1 MAHPSNPFT
10 PYSPVS
16 PAYFVG
22 REREVQEILDHV
34 ASAARGSSAISGE
47 RRIGRTSLLHYLT
60 ERLSEASLLEQFL
73 PLYADC
79 QSIPRFTPTRFWQ
92 RVLRLLESKITDDS
106 LGKAMAKLLGQEEIS
121 CADFEVV
128 SDRIYEGGQTLVLLL
143 DEFEWVV
150 RTDPAS
156 VEMTHDFLSSL
167 RALINRMPK
176 GLALVISAVHPL
188 DRLCEEIEFRGSPF
202 SNSFLPVRL
211 RPFTEAEV
219 DQFFARMLKDTSLE
233 FTEDERKYIKQV
245 AGGHPLL
252 LQAAGSLLF
261 ESRVRLGPTEN
272 YWAISRRF
280 EEQALHHFK
289 SLWEASTEGE
299 KTLLLAIA
307 THDLDHELTQARLAR
322 ELRSLTE
329 RGLVV
334 HRDGHPE
341 IFSFLFAQWIIENGE
356 RPIGMADPATLETR
370 LTALKEDHAI
380 YERNLQHLKFKEA
393 QHGPN
398 PPLDL
403 VNEIDFLVNR
413 IVELDA
419 QILNL
424 EKTLRD

>member
-22 REREVQEILDHV
+22 REREVQGILDHL
-34 ASAARGSSAISGE
+34 ASAAWGSSALSGE

-60 ERLSEASLLEQFL
+60 DQLSKPPLREQFL
-73 PLYADC
+73 PLYVDC

-92 RVLRLLESKITDDS
+92 RVLKLLESKITDDS
-106 LGKAMAKLLGQEEIS
+106 LSKATAKLLGQEEIN
-121 CADFEVV
+121 CTDLEVV
-128 SDRIYEGGQTLVLLL
+128 SDRIYEGGRTLVLLL

-156 VEMTHDFLSSL
+156 IEMTHDFLSGL
-167 RALINRMPK
+167 RALINRVPK
-176 GLALVISAVHPL
+176 GLALVIGAVHPL
-188 DRLCEEIEFRGSPF
+188 DKLCEEIEFRGSPF
-202 SNSFLPVRL
+202 ANIFLQLRL
-211 RPFTEAEV
+211 RPFTEVEV
-219 DQFFARMLKDTSLE
+219 GQFFAKMLKGTGLE
-233 FTEDERKYIKQV
+233 FTEDERNYVKQI

-252 LQAAGSLLF
+252 LQTAGSLLF
-261 ESRVRLGPTEN
+261 ESRVRAGPTEN
-272 YWAISRRF
+272 YWAISKRF
-280 EEQALHHFK
+280 AEQASHHFK

-299 KTLLLAIA
+299 KILLMAIA
-307 THDLDHELTQARLAR
+307 TRDLDHELTQARLTR

-334 HRDGHPE
+334 QRGKHPE
-341 IFSFLFAQWIIENGE
+341 IFSFLFAQWIIEHGE
-356 RPIGMADPATLETR
+356 RPISMADPETLETK
-370 LTALKEDHAI
+370 LTELKEDHAI
-380 YERNLQHLKFKEA
+380 YERNLEHLQLKEA

-403 VNEIDFLVNR
+403 VTEIDSLVNR
-413 IVELDA
+413 IVELDE

>member
-1 MAHPSNPFT
+1 MAHPSNPFS

-22 REREVQEILDHV
+22 REREVQGILDHL
-34 ASAARGSSAISGE
+34 ASAARGSSTISGE
-47 RRIGRTSLLHYLT
+47 RHIGRTSLLHYLT
-60 ERLSEASLLEQFL
+60 EQLREAPLQEQFL
-73 PLYADC
+73 PLYLDC

-92 RVLRLLESKITDDS
+92 RVLSLLESKITGDS
-106 LGKAMAKLLGQEEIS
+106 LGQAMAELLRQEEIS
-121 CADFEVV
+121 CTDFEVV
-128 SDRIYEGGQTLVLLL
+128 SDRIYQDGQTLVLLL

-156 VEMTHDFLSSL
+156 VEMTHDFLSGL
-167 RALINRMPK
+167 RALINRVPK
-176 GLALVISAVHPL
+176 GLALVIGVIHPL
-188 DRLCEEIEFRGSPF
+188 GRLCEGIEFRGSPF
-202 SNSFLPVRL
+202 SNSFLPFRL
-211 RPFTEAEV
+211 KPFTEAEV
-219 DQFFARMLKDTSLE
+219 DQFFARVLKNTGLG
-233 FTEDERKYIKQV
+233 FTEDERNYIKQI

-252 LQAAGSLLF
+252 LQMASSLLF
-261 ESRVRLGPTEN
+261 ESRVRVGPIEN
-272 YWAISRRF
+272 YWATSKRF
-280 EEQALHHFK
+280 EEQASHHFK
-289 SLWEASTEGE
+289 SLWEASTESE

-307 THDLDHELTQARLAR
+307 TRNLDHELTQARLPR

-334 HRDGHPE
+334 HREGHPE

-356 RPIGMADPATLETR
+356 RPIGTADPETLETR

>member
-22 REREVQEILDHV
+22 REREVQGILDHL
-34 ASAARGSSAISGE
+34 ASAARGSSALSGE

-60 ERLSEASLLEQFL
+60 ERLSEASLQEQFL
-73 PLYADC
+73 PLYVDC

-92 RVLRLLESKITDDS
+92 RVLRLLESKVTDDS
-106 LGKAMAKLLGQEEIS
+106 LGKAMAKVLGQEEIS
-121 CADFEVV
+121 CTDFEVV
-128 SDRIYEGGQTLVLLL
+128 SDQIHEDGRTLVLLL

-156 VEMTHDFLSSL
+156 VEMTHDFLSGL
-167 RALINRMPK
+167 RALINRVPK
-176 GLALVISAVHPL
+176 GLALVIGAVHPL
-188 DRLCEEIEFRGSPF
+188 DKLCEGIEFRGSPF
-202 SNSFLPVRL
+202 GNIFLQVRL

-219 DQFFARMLKDTSLE
+219 DQFFARMLKDTGLE
-233 FTEDERKYIKQV
+233 FTEDERNYIKQV

-252 LQAAGSLLF
+252 LQTAGSLLF
-261 ESRVRLGPTEN
+261 ESRMRVGPIEN
-272 YWAISRRF
+272 YWAISKRF
-280 EEQALHHFK
+280 AEQASHHFK

-299 KTLLLAIA
+299 KTLLLAI
-307 THDLDHELTQARLAR
+307 TTRDLDHELTQARLTR

-334 HRDGHPE
+334 HRGKHPE
-341 IFSFLFAQWIIENGE
+341 IFSFLFAQWIIEHAE
-356 RPIGMADPATLETR
+356 RPIGIADPETLGTR
-370 LTALKEDHAI
+370 LTALKEGHAI
-380 YERNLQHLKFKEA
+380 YERNLEHLQLKEA

-403 VNEIDFLVNR
+403 VNEIDSLVNR
-413 IVELDA
+413 IVELDE

>member
-1 MAHPSNPFT
+1 MANLSNPFT

-16 PAYFVG
+16 PPYFVG
-22 REREVQEILDHV
+22 REHEVLGILDHL

-47 RRIGRTSLLHYLT
+47 RRTGRTSLLHYLT
-60 ERLSEASLLEQFL
+60 EWLSKPPLQEQFL
-73 PLYADC
+73 PLYVDC

-92 RVLRLLESKITDDS
+92 RVLRLLESKVADDS
-106 LGKAMAKLLGQEEIS
+106 PGKAMSRLLEQEEIS

-128 SDRIYEGGQTLVLLL
+128 SDRIYENGQTLVLLL

-150 RTDPAS
+150 RTDPAC
-156 VEMTHDFLSSL
+156 VDMTHDFLSGL
-167 RALINRMPK
+167 RALINRVPK
-176 GLALVISAVHPL
+176 GLALVVGAIHPL
-188 DRLCEEIEFRGSPF
+188 DRLCEGIQFRGSPF
-202 SNSFLPVRL
+202 GNSFLL
-211 RPFTEAEV
+211 LQLGPFTEAEV
-219 DQFFARMLKDTSLE
+219 DQFFARMLKGTGLE
-233 FTEDERKYIKQV
+233 FTEDERNYIKQI
-245 AGGHPLL
+245 AGSHPLL
-252 LQAAGSLLF
+252 LQTAGSLLF
-261 ESRVRLGPTEN
+261 ESRVRAGPIEH
-272 YWAISRRF
+272 YWAISKRF
-280 EEQALHHFK
+280 EEQASHHFK

-299 KTLLLAIA
+299 QTLLLSIA
-307 THDLDHELTQARLAR
+307 TRDLDHELTRARLTR

-329 RGLVV
+329 RGLII

-356 RPIGMADPATLETR
+356 KPIGLADPETLETK

-380 YERNLQHLKFKEA
+380 YERNLEHLQFKGA
-393 QHGPN
+393 QYGPN

-403 VNEIDFLVNR
+403 VNEIDSLVNR

>member
-1 MAHPSNPFT
+1 MAHPLNPFT

-22 REREVQEILDHV
+22 RESEVQGILDHL

-60 ERLSEASLLEQFL
+60 ERLSEASLQKQFL
-73 PLYADC
+73 PLYVDC

-106 LGKAMAKLLGQEEIS
+106 LGKAMTKLLGQEEIS

-128 SDRIYEGGQTLVLLL
+128 SDRIYEDGRTLVLLL

-150 RTDPAS
+150 RTDPS
-156 VEMTHDFLSSL
+156 CVEMTHDFLSGL
-167 RALINRMPK
+167 RALINRVPK
-176 GLALVISAVHPL
+176 GLALVIGTAYPL
-188 DRLCEEIEFRGSPF
+188 DRLCEVIEFRGSPF
-202 SNSFLPVRL
+202 SNAFLLFRL

-219 DQFFARMLKDTSLE
+219 DQFFARMLKDTGLK
-233 FTEDERKYIKQV
+233 FTEDERSYVKQI

-252 LQAAGSLLF
+252 LQTAGSLLF
-261 ESRVRLGPTEN
+261 ESRVRAGPIEN
-272 YWAISRRF
+272 YWAISKRF
-280 EEQALHHFK
+280 AEQASHHFK
-289 SLWEASTEGE
+289 SLWAVSTEGE
-299 KTLLLAIA
+299 KILLLAIA
-307 THDLDHELTQARLAR
+307 TRDLDHELTQARLAR

-334 HRDGHPE
+334 DRDGHPE

-356 RPIGMADPATLETR
+356 KPISIADPETLESR

-380 YERNLQHLKFKEA
+380 YERNLQHLRFKEA

-403 VNEIDFLVNR
+403 VNEIDSLVNR
-413 IVELDA
+413 IVELDG

-424 EKTLRD
+424 EKRLRD

>member
-1 MAHPSNPFT
+1 MAHPLNPFT

-16 PAYFVG
+16 PTYFVG
-22 REREVQEILDHV
+22 REREVQGILDHL

-60 ERLSEASLLEQFL
+60 KRLSEASLQEQFL
-73 PLYADC
+73 PLYVDC
-79 QSIPRFTPTRFWQ
+79 QSIPCFTPTRFWQ

-106 LGKAMAKLLGQEEIS
+106 IGKAMAKLLGQEEIS
-121 CADFEVV
+121 CTDFEVV
-128 SDRIYEGGQTLVLLL
+128 SDRIYEDGRTLVLLL

-156 VEMTHDFLSSL
+156 VETTHDFLSGL
-167 RALINRMPK
+167 RALINRVPK
-176 GLALVISAVHPL
+176 GLALVIGAVHPL
-188 DRLCEEIEFRGSPF
+188 DRLCEGIEFRGSPF
-202 SNSFLPVRL
+202 GNIFLHIQL

-219 DQFFARMLKDTSLE
+219 DQFFTKMLKETNLE
-233 FTEDERKYIKQV
+233 FTEDERNYVEQV

-252 LQAAGSLLF
+252 LQTASSLLF
-261 ESRVRLGPTEN
+261 ESRMRVGPIEN
-272 YWAISRRF
+272 YWAISKRF
-280 EEQALHHFK
+280 GEQASHHFK

-299 KTLLLAIA
+299 KTLLLVIA
-307 THDLDHELTQARLAR
+307 TRDLNHELTQARLTR

-334 HRDGHPE
+334 HREGHPE
-341 IFSFLFAQWIIENGE
+341 IFSFLFAQWIIESGE
-356 RPIGMADPATLETR
+356 RPISMADPETLETR
-370 LTALKEDHAI
+370 LTALKEDYSI
-380 YERNLQHLKFKEA
+380 YERNLQHLKIKEE
-393 QHGPN
+393 QHGHN

-403 VNEIDFLVNR
+403 VNEIDSLVNR

>member
-1 MAHPSNPFT
+1 MAHPLNPFT

-22 REREVQEILDHV
+22 REREVQGILDHL
-34 ASAARGSSAISGE
+34 ASAALGSSAISGE

-60 ERLSEASLLEQFL
+60 ERLSEVPLQEQFL
-73 PLYADC
+73 PLYMDC
-79 QSIPRFTPTRFWQ
+79 QSVPRFTPTHFWQ
-92 RVLRLLESKITDDS
+92 RVLRLLESKITNDS

-121 CADFEVV
+121 CTDFEIV
-128 SDRIYEGGQTLVLLL
+128 SDRIYEDGQTLVLLL

-150 RTDPAS
+150 RTDPAN
-156 VEMTHDFLSSL
+156 VEMTHDFLSGL
-167 RALINRMPK
+167 RALINRVPK
-176 GLALVISAVHPL
+176 GLALVIGAVHPL
-188 DRLCEEIEFRGSPF
+188 DRLCEGIEFRGSPF
-202 SNSFLPVRL
+202 GNIFLQLRL

-219 DQFFARMLKDTSLE
+219 DQFFTRMLKDTGLE
-233 FTEDERKYIKQV
+233 FTEDERNYVKQV

-252 LQAAGSLLF
+252 LQTASSLLF
-261 ESRVRLGPTEN
+261 ESRMRVGPIEN
-272 YWAISRRF
+272 YWAISKRF
-280 EEQALHHFK
+280 AEQASHHFK

-307 THDLDHELTQARLAR
+307 TRDLDHELTQARLAR

-334 HRDGHPE
+334 HREGHPE

-356 RPIGMADPATLETR
+356 MPISMADPETLETR
-370 LTALKEDHAI
+370 LTGLKEDYSI
-380 YERNLQHLKFKEA
+380 YERNLQHLQLKEA
-393 QHGPN
+393 QHGLN

-403 VNEIDFLVNR
+403 VNEMDSLVNR

-424 EKTLRD
+424 EKRMRD

>member
-22 REREVQEILDHV
+22 REREVQGILDHL
-34 ASAARGSSAISGE
+34 ASAAWGSSAISGE

-60 ERLSEASLLEQFL
+60 DRLSEASLQKQFL
-73 PLYADC
+73 PLYVDC
-79 QSIPRFTPTRFWQ
+79 QSISRFTPTRFWQ

-106 LGKAMAKLLGQEEIS
+106 VGKAMAELMGQEEVS
-121 CADFEVV
+121 CTDFEIV
-128 SDRIYEGGQTLVLLL
+128 SDRIYEDGQTLVLLL

-156 VEMTHDFLSSL
+156 IEMTHDFLSGL
-167 RALINRMPK
+167 RALINRVPK
-176 GLALVISAVHPL
+176 GLALVIGAVHPL
-188 DRLCEEIEFRGSPF
+188 DRLCEGIEFRGSPF
-202 SNSFLPVRL
+202 GNIFLHVRL

-219 DQFFARMLKDTSLE
+219 DQFFARMLKDTGLE
-233 FTEDERKYIKQV
+233 FTEDERNYIKQV

-252 LQAAGSLLF
+252 LQTAGSLLF
-261 ESRVRLGPTEN
+261 ESRVRVGPIDN
-272 YWAISRRF
+272 YWAISKRF
-280 EEQALHHFK
+280 AEQASHHFK

-307 THDLDHELTQARLAR
+307 TRDLDHELTQARLAR

-334 HRDGHPE
+334 HRESHPE
-341 IFSFLFAQWIIENGE
+341 IFSFLFAQWIIENAE
-356 RPIGMADPATLETR
+356 RPISMADPETLETR
-370 LTALKEDHAI
+370 LTALKEDYSI
-380 YERNLQHLKFKEA
+380 YERNLQHLQLKEA

-403 VNEIDFLVNR
+403 VNEIDSLVNR

>member
-1 MAHPSNPFT
+1 MAHPLNPFT
-10 PYSPVS
+10 PYSPIS

-22 REREVQEILDHV
+22 REREVQRILDHL

-60 ERLSEASLLEQFL
+60 ERLSEAPLQEQFL
-73 PLYADC
+73 PLYVDC
-79 QSIPRFTPTRFWQ
+79 QSIPHFTPTRFWQ
-92 RVLRLLESKITDDS
+92 RVLRLLGSKITDDS
-106 LGKAMAKLLGQEEIS
+106 LSKAMAKLRGEEEIS

-128 SDRIYEGGQTLVLLL
+128 SDRIYEDGQTLVLLL

-156 VEMTHDFLSSL
+156 VETTHDFLSGL
-167 RALINRMPK
+167 RSLINRVPK
-176 GLALVISAVHPL
+176 GLALVVGAVHPL
-188 DRLCEEIEFRGSPF
+188 DRLCEGIEFRGSPF

-211 RPFTEAEV
+211 RPFTEAEI
-219 DQFFARMLKDTSLE
+219 DQFFTRMLKDTNLE
-233 FTEDERKYIKQV
+233 FTEDERNYIQQV

-252 LQAAGSLLF
+252 LQTAGSLLF
-261 ESRVRLGPTEN
+261 ESRVRVGPIEN
-272 YWAISRRF
+272 YWAISKRF
-280 EEQALHHFK
+280 EEQASHHFK

-307 THDLDHELTQARLAR
+307 TRDLDHELTQARLAR

-341 IFSFLFAQWIIENGE
+341 LFSFLFAQWIIENGE
-356 RPIGMADPATLETR
+356 RPFGMTDPETLETR

-380 YERNLQHLKFKEA
+380 YERSLQHLRFKEA
-393 QHGPN
+393 EHGPN

-403 VNEIDFLVNR
+403 VNEMDFLVNR
-413 IVELDA
+413 IIELDA

>member
-22 REREVQEILDHV
+22 RKREVQGILDHL

-60 ERLSEASLLEQFL
+60 QQLSEPPLQEQFL
-73 PLYADC
+73 PLYVDC

-92 RVLRLLESKITDDS
+92 RILGLLVDKITDDS
-106 LGKAMAKLLGQEEIS
+106 LGKAMDRLLEQEEIS
-121 CADFEVV
+121 CTDFEIV
-128 SDRIYEGGQTLVLLL
+128 SDRIHADGQTLVLLL

-150 RTDPAS
+150 RTDPPS
-156 VEMTHDFLSSL
+156 VEMTHDFLSGL
-167 RALINRMPK
+167 RALINRVPK
-176 GLALVISAVHPL
+176 GLALVIGATHPL
-188 DRLCEEIEFRGSPF
+188 DKLCEGIKFRGSPF
-202 SNSFLPVRL
+202 SNSFLLLQL

-219 DQFFARMLKDTSLE
+219 DGFFARMLKGTSLE
-233 FTEDERKYIKQV
+233 FTEDERNYIEQV

-252 LQAAGSLLF
+252 LQTVSSLLF
-261 ESRVRLGPTEN
+261 ESRVRVGPIEN
-272 YWAISRRF
+272 YWAISKRF
-280 EEQALHHFK
+280 EEQAAHHFK

-307 THDLDHELTQARLAR
+307 TRDLDHELTQARLTR

-329 RGLVV
+329 RGLAV
-334 HRDGHPE
+334 HREGQPE
-341 IFSFLFAQWIIENGE
+341 IFSFLFAQWIIEHGE
-356 RPIGMADPATLETR
+356 RPISMADPETLETR

-380 YERNLQHLKFKEA
+380 YERNLEHLQFKEA

-403 VNEIDFLVNR
+403 VNEIDSLVNR
-413 IVELDA
+413 IVELDT

>member
-22 REREVQEILDHV
+22 REREVQGILDHL
-34 ASAARGSSAISGE
+34 ASAAWGSSALNGE

-60 ERLSEASLLEQFL
+60 DQLSKPPLQEQFL
-73 PLYADC
+73 PLYVDC

-92 RVLRLLESKITDDS
+92 RVLKLLESKITDDS
-106 LGKAMAKLLGQEEIS
+106 LSKATATLLGQEEIN
-121 CADFEVV
+121 CTDLEVL
-128 SDRIYEGGQTLVLLL
+128 SDRIYEGGRTLVLLL

-150 RTDPAS
+150 LTDPAS
-156 VEMTHDFLSSL
+156 IEMTHDFLSGL
-167 RALINRMPK
+167 RALINRVPK
-176 GLALVISAVHPL
+176 GLALVIGAVHPL
-188 DRLCEEIEFRGSPF
+188 DKLCEEIEFRGSPF
-202 SNSFLPVRL
+202 ANIFLQLRL

-219 DQFFARMLKDTSLE
+219 DQFFARMLKGTGLE
-233 FTEDERKYIKQV
+233 FTEDERNYVKQI

-252 LQAAGSLLF
+252 LQTAGSLLF
-261 ESRVRLGPTEN
+261 ESRVRAGPTEN

-280 EEQALHHFK
+280 AEQASHHFK

-299 KTLLLAIA
+299 KILLMAIA
-307 THDLDHELTQARLAR
+307 TRNLDHELTQARLTR

-329 RGLVV
+329 RGLVIQ
-334 HRDGHPE
+334 RGKHPE
-341 IFSFLFAQWIIENGE
+341 IFSFLFAQWIIEHGE
-356 RPIGMADPATLETR
+356 RPISMADPETLETK
-370 LTALKEDHAI
+370 LTELKEDHAI
-380 YERNLQHLKFKEA
+380 YERNLEHLQLKEA

-403 VNEIDFLVNR
+403 VTEIDSLVNR
-413 IVELDA
+413 IVELDE

>member
-1 MAHPSNPFT
+1 MAHPLNPFT

-22 REREVQEILDHV
+22 REREVQGILDHL
-34 ASAARGSSAISGE
+34 ASAALGSSAISGE

-60 ERLSEASLLEQFL
+60 EQLSEVPLQEQFL
-73 PLYADC
+73 PLYVDC
-79 QSIPRFTPTRFWQ
+79 QSVPRFTPTHFWQ
-92 RVLRLLESKITDDS
+92 RVLRLLESKITNDS
-106 LGKAMAKLLGQEEIS
+106 LGKAMARLLGQEEIS
-121 CADFEVV
+121 CTDFEIV
-128 SDRIYEGGQTLVLLL
+128 SDRVYEDGRTLVLLL

-150 RTDPAS
+150 RTDPAN
-156 VEMTHDFLSSL
+156 VEMTQDFLSGL
-167 RALINRMPK
+167 RALINRVPK
-176 GLALVISAVHPL
+176 GLALVIGAVHPL
-188 DRLCEEIEFRGSPF
+188 DRLCEGIEFRGSPF
-202 SNSFLPVRL
+202 GNIFLQLRL

-219 DQFFARMLKDTSLE
+219 DQFFARMLKDTGLE
-233 FTEDERKYIKQV
+233 FTEDERNYVKQV

-252 LQAAGSLLF
+252 LQTASSLLF
-261 ESRVRLGPTEN
+261 ESRMRVGSIEN
-272 YWAISRRF
+272 YWAISKRF
-280 EEQALHHFK
+280 GEQASHHFK

-307 THDLDHELTQARLAR
+307 TRDLDHELTQARLTR

-329 RGLVV
+329 RGLVI

-356 RPIGMADPATLETR
+356 MPITMADPETLETR
-370 LTALKEDHAI
+370 LTALKEDYSI
-380 YERNLQHLKFKEA
+380 YERNLERLQLKEA

-403 VNEIDFLVNR
+403 VNEMDSLVNR
-413 IVELDA
+413 IVELDE

-424 EKTLRD
+424 EKRMRD

>member
-1 MAHPSNPFT
+1 MAYPQNPFT

-22 REREVQEILDHV
+22 REREIQGVLDHL

-60 ERLSEASLLEQFL
+60 ERLSEVSLQEQFL
-73 PLYADC
+73 SLYVDC

-92 RVLRLLESKITDDS
+92 RVLKLLENKIADDS
-106 LGKAMAKLLGQEEIS
+106 LGKAIAKLLGQEEIN
-121 CADFEVV
+121 CTDFEIV
-128 SDRIYEGGQTLVLLL
+128 SDRIYEDGQTLVLLL

-150 RTDPAS
+150 QTDPAS
-156 VEMTHDFLSSL
+156 IQMTHDFLSGL
-167 RALINRMPK
+167 RALINRVPK
-176 GLALVISAVHPL
+176 GLALVIGAAQPL
-188 DRLCEEIEFRGSPF
+188 DKLCEGIEFRGSPF
-202 SNSFLPVRL
+202 SNAFLLFRL
-211 RPFTEAEV
+211 RPFAEAEV
-219 DQFFARMLKDTSLE
+219 DQFFTRMLKGTGLE
-233 FTEDERKYIKQV
+233 FTEDERNYVKQV

-252 LQAAGSLLF
+252 LQTASSLLF
-261 ESRVRLGPTEN
+261 ESRVRVGPIEN
-272 YWAISRRF
+272 YWAISKRF
-280 EEQALHHFK
+280 EEQASHHFK

-299 KTLLLAIA
+299 KILLLAMA
-307 THDLDHELTQARLAR
+307 TRNLDHELTQARLTR

-356 RPIGMADPATLETR
+356 RPVGMADPETLETR
-370 LTALKEDHAI
+370 LTTLKEGHTI
-380 YERNLQHLKFKEA
+380 YERNLEHLKFKEA

-403 VNEIDFLVNR
+403 VNEIDSLVNR
-413 IVELDA
+413 IVELDE

>member
-1 MAHPSNPFT
+1 MAYPSNPFT

-16 PAYFVG
+16 PAYFSG
-22 REREVQEILDHV
+22 REREVQGILDHL

-60 ERLSEASLLEQFL
+60 ERLSQAPLQEQFL
-73 PLYADC
+73 PLYVDC

-92 RVLRLLESKITDDS
+92 RVLKLLENKVTDDSISQAMTRLLE
-106 LGKAMAKLLGQEEIS
+106 QEEIS

-128 SDRIYEGGQTLVLLL
+128 SDRIYENGQTLVLLL

-156 VEMTHDFLSSL
+156 IETTHDFLSGL
-167 RALINRMPK
+167 RALINRVPK
-176 GLALVISAVHPL
+176 GLALLIGAVHPL

-202 SNSFLPVRL
+202 SNSFLLVRL
-211 RPFTEAEV
+211 RPFTEAEI
-219 DQFFARMLKDTSLE
+219 DQFFVRMLKDTSLE
-233 FTEDERKYIKQV
+233 FTEDERSYIKQV

-252 LQAAGSLLF
+252 LQTASSLLF
-261 ESRVRLGPTEN
+261 ESRVQVGPIEN
-272 YWAISRRF
+272 YWAISKRF
-280 EEQALHHFK
+280 NEQASHHFK

-307 THDLDHELTQARLAR
+307 TRDLDHELTRARLAR

-334 HRDGHPE
+334 HREGNPE

-356 RPIGMADPATLETR
+356 RPISMADPETLETK
-370 LTALKEDHAI
+370 LTALKEGHAI

-403 VNEIDFLVNR
+403 VNEIDSLVNR